1 MRRQTSK
8 LLVLL
13 LILAVA
19 PATAGQR
26 LTAARHGSGCPHDTA
41 RAAAAGNA
49 RTAARAARPDQGGTK
64 IGLFDRMSGEGSPLS
79 LGRPSG
85 YFMP

>member
-1 MRRQTSK
+1 MPRQASK
-8 LLVLL
+8 LLMLL

-26 LTAARHGSGCPHDTA
+26 LTAARHGSGCPHD
-41 RAAAAGNA
+41 
-49 RTAARAARPDQGGTK
+49 AARATPAGNGRVVAHAAQPDEGGIK

-85 YFMP
+85 FFTP

>member
-1 MRRQTSK
+1 MPRQTSK

-13 LILAVA
+13 LILGVA

-26 LTAARHGSGCPHDTA
+26 LTAARHGPGCPHDAA

-49 RTAARAARPDQGGTK
+49 HGAARAAQPTEGGLK